1 MKVSEI
7 REKSEKELK
16 ELLDKTRKDLQKLVS
31 DVLQKKEKNVT
42 KARLFKKDIARI
54 QTIINEKK
62 KLNQESK

>member
-16 ELLDKTRKDLQKLVS
+16 ELLEKTRKELQKIVS